1 MLHITTQDRRTPFSN
16 IGRSLLK
23 TLVMTTG
30 EFEFDTIFIN
40 EQDLVDDG
48 LVLLFPTL
56 TTILWV
62 IFIVTMPILFNNL
75 LVCTVML

>member
-1 MLHITTQDRRTPFSN
+1 M
-16 IGRSLLK
+16 LK

-40 EQDLVDDG
+40 EQDLADDG
-48 LVLLFPTL
+48 LELLFPTL
-56 TTILWV
+56 TSILWI

-75 LVCTVML
+75 LVCYSNIPTVNHILQCV